1 MTAESSSTWVAVTP
15 EPLALDPLVAWATR
29 PGCGAVVTFAGTVR
43 DHSDDH
49 DQVIALEYETSE
61 PLALARLRG
70 VAEAAQKRWPDL
82 AAVALHHRVGR
93 VELGEATVLVVVAAP
108 HRAEAFEAG
117 RYCIDALKRS
127 VPMWKRE
134 HFEGGS
140 AWSSATEPIVAVE
153 ST

>member
-1 MTAESSSTWVAVTP
+1 
-15 EPLALDPLVAWATR
+15 
-29 PGCGAVVTFAGTVR
+29 
-43 DHSDDH
+43 
-49 DQVIALEYETSE
+49 
-61 PLALARLRG
+61 
-70 VAEAAQKRWPDL
+70 
-82 AAVALHHRVGR
+82 R
-93 VELGEATVLVVVAAP
+93 VELSEATVLVVVAAP

>member
-1 MTAESSSTWVAVTP
+1 MTAESSPTWVAVTP

-29 PGCGAVVTFAGTVR
+29 PGCGAVVTFSGTVR
-43 DHSDDH
+43 DHSADH
-49 DQVIALEYETSE
+49 DAVSALEYETSE
-61 PLALARLRG
+61 PHALARLG
-70 VAEAAQKRWPDL
+70 EVAEEARRRWPDV

-93 VELGEATVLVVVAAP
+93 VELGEPTVLVVVAAP

-117 RYCIDALKRS
+117 RFCIDALKRT

-134 HFEGGS
+134 HFPGGS
-140 AWSSATEPIVAVE
+140 AWSSATEPIVPVE